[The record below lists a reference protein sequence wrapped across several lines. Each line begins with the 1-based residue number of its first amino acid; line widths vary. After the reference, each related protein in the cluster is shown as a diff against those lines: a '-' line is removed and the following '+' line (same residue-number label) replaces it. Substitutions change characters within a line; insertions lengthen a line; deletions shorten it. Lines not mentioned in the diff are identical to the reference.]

1 MAKTKITVVRRT
13 VQQDLIDAHVGDA
26 APDFGACDIF
36 KDGQVFMLD
45 DFPTIPEGFCDWAWA
60 DIQRDVIGVAMGADY
75 PWINEPGLLISCC
88 TDGLRPV
95 IFKIERVE

>member
-1 MAKTKITVVRRT
+1 M
-13 VQQDLIDAHVGDA
+13 DAHVGDA
-26 APDFGACDIF
+26 ALGFGACDLF
-36 KDGQVFMLD
+36 EDGQEFLLD

-60 DIQRDVIGVAMGADY
+60 DIQRDVIGVAMGAEY
-75 PWINEPGLLISCC
+75 PWIKDPGLLISCC